1 MGDNP
6 AARTQPFGP
15 WRHLAAWGVHLLT
28 ASGAVLALLA
38 LAAIHRGRYAEAFA
52 WMAVAL
58 AIDSIDGTLA
68 RAVAVR
74 TVLPTLDGARLDD
87 VVDYLNYTLVPLALI
102 YASGRL
108 PSPLALPVVAFVL
121 LASAYGFAQTD
132 AKTNDGYFKGFP
144 SYWNVVAFYIYALD
158 TPQWFGAAALV
169 LFGILVFVP
178 TYYVYP
184 SRSPRFRT
192 ITIGLGVVWA
202 ITALVILAR
211 LEDAPRSLVWASLLY
226 PAYYFG
232 LSVYLTR
239 RR

>member
-1 MGDNP
+1 MGDHS
-6 AARTQPFGP
+6 AVGTESFGP
-15 WRHLAAWGVHLLT
+15 WRHLAAWGVHALT

-38 LAAIHRGRYAEAFA
+38 LAAIHRGRYAEAFG

-68 RAVAVR
+68 RAVGVKR
-74 TVLPTLDGARLDD
+74 VLPTVDGARLDD

-108 PSPLALPVVAFVL
+108 PSHLGLPVVAFVL

-132 AKTNDGYFKGFP
+132 AKTSDGYFKGFP
-144 SYWNVVAFYIYALD
+144 SYWNIVAFYLHALD
-158 TPQWFGAAALV
+158 TPQWFAAAALV

-178 TYYVYP
+178 TYYLYP
-184 SRSPRFRT
+184 SRGPRFRT
-192 ITIGLGVVWA
+192 ITIALGVVWA

-211 LEDAPRSLVWASLLY
+211 LDDAPRSLVWASLLY
-226 PAYYFG
+226 PAYYLG
-232 LSVYLTR
+232 LSVYLTHR
-239 RR
+239 R